1 MEIGRIKR
9 ELGLPVYSPER
20 EAFILDRVAR
30 ENPGPLDATAVRRV
44 FERIIDESR
53 RLERIACE
61 AEAQA
66 GARKK
71 RTDMVIVMKPSAT
84 EEQVQKVIE
93 VLVGVGYDVHRSTGV
108 NHTVLGAVGSPR
120 ERWTRAPWSS
130 CPGWPRSSRSP
141 SPTSSWAAPSSPRTP
156 WWTCAG

>member
-1 MEIGRIKR
+1 MAEERDLKAGRGKSGAGAPGSSPAPGAEARRAIHEWRLRIDALDTQLMGLLNSRSACAVEIGRIKR

-61 AEAQA
+61 AEARAQ
-66 GARKK
+66 
-71 RTDMVIVMKPSAT
+71 
-84 EEQVQKVIE
+84 EEK
-93 VLVGVGYDVHRSTGV
+93 D
-108 NHTVLGAVGSPR
+108 
-120 ERWTRAPWSS
+120 
-130 CPGWPRSSRSP
+130 
-141 SPTSSWAAPSSPRTP
+141 
-156 WWTCAG
+156 